1 MKSTLERESKV
12 LEIVER
18 EAFDFSG
25 CLVSGEGHRAKA
37 QWYLC
42 RMWWAGICWAIGF
55 TKAEELD
62 RLNGFER
69 GGCSGGRGN
78 SVICCLTS

>member
-25 CLVSGEGHRAKA
+25 CLAHGEGFLKEISEGISCHG
-37 QWYLC
+37 
-42 RMWWAGICWAIGF
+42 WWAGI
-55 TKAEELD
+55 
-62 RLNGFER
+62 
-69 GGCSGGRGN
+69 S
-78 SVICCLTS
+78 